1 MLLITGKVVDSNNE
15 PLQMVNIW
23 KTNQPTVGTITNG
36 FGNYSIMAAPGEMLS
51 FSYVGHKPVTRI
63 VTGAGPLNV
72 VLQEDF
78 TLDEVVV
85 TGTPPTKQTK
95 SFPWLWVLAAFV
107 GTVAIASNNKQKV
120 RA

>member
-1 MLLITGKVVDSNNE
+1 MLLITGKVVDSNNV

-36 FGNYSIMAAPGEMLS
+36 FGNFSIMAAPGEMLS

-78 TLDEVVV
+78 TLDEVVL
-85 TGTPPTKQTK
+85 TATPPKKDTK
-95 SFPWLWVLAAFV
+95 SFPWFWVLATFGV
-107 GTVAIASNNKQKV
+107 VAILSSNKTKV